1 MSEPAGRIEPAPA
14 AGEPRPQ
21 HRRLPER
28 EGLPGG
34 REEPEDASVPEG
46 LALDPIAAEDD
57 DRRSSL
63 SPSRA
68 STYPADF
75 SLESL
80 HRKWRDGEIEVPDF
94 QRGFVWDRTQASRL
108 VESFLLGLPV
118 PAIYLYNERGSDRY
132 LVIDGQ
138 QRLRSVFFYFE
149 GHFPARRGGAAPG
162 AEPANG
168 PDFRLVGLSPSSLF
182 RGCTFDALPDW
193 DQRRLRN
200 RVLRAY
206 IVRPEDP
213 NDDASLY
220 DLFERLNT
228 GGTRLE
234 NQEIRH
240 CIYRGPFVDLLD
252 DLNGLPSWRA
262 ILGRETPDR
271 RRRDTELILRFFALR
286 SPDEYR
292 KPMKQFLSQYLARNR
307 HAPTATLLANGNS
320 FSTTC
325 DAVVASLG
333 DRPFHR
339 RGLLNV
345 AVLDSVLVA
354 FAHHLAAVPDDI
366 RARYETLTAGDSF
379 RRDTGERTTDA
390 DRLRRR
396 FREAARV
403 LFDD

>member
-1 MSEPAGRIEPAPA
+1 MGGPLTERTGLPDRDGLAER
-14 AGEPRPQ
+14 GEPTIRK
-21 HRRLPER
+21 HLEF
-28 EGLPGG
+28 
-34 REEPEDASVPEG
+34 
-46 LALDPIAAEDD
+46 DPIAGEDE

-80 HRKWRDGEIEVPDF
+80 HRKWRDREIEVPDF
-94 QRGFVWDRTQASRL
+94 QRGFVWDRGQASRL
-108 VESFLLGLPV
+108 IESFLLGLPV

-149 GHFPARRGGAAPG
+149 GHFPAGHGGA
-162 AEPANG
+162 EEENG

-182 RGCTFDALPDW
+182 RDRAFGSLPDW
-193 DQRRLRN
+193 DQQRLRN

-206 IVRPEDP
+206 IVQPEDP
-213 NDDASLY
+213 HDDTGLY

-262 ILGRETPDR
+262 ILGRDTPDR

-307 HAPTATLLANGNS
+307 QAPTATLEENGDT

-325 DAVVASLG
+325 EAVVTSLG
-333 DRPFHR
+333 ERPFHR

-345 AVLDSVLVA
+345 AVLDSVMVA
-354 FAHHLAAVPDDI
+354 FANHRTAVPEDL
-366 RARYETLTAGDSF
+366 RSRYENLVADDAF

-390 DRLRRR
+390 DRLQRR

-403 LFDD
+403 LFDG

>member
-1 MSEPAGRIEPAPA
+1 MSEPASPIEPALPT
-14 AGEPRPQ
+14 GGPLTERTG
-21 HRRLPER
+21 LPER
-28 EGLPGG
+28 DGIAFAAGG
-34 REEPEDASVPEG
+34 EAAIRKRLEF
-46 LALDPIAAEDD
+46 DPIAGEDE

-94 QRGFVWDRTQASRL
+94 QRGFVWDRAQASRL
-108 VESFLLGLPV
+108 IESFLLGLPV

-149 GHFPARRGGAAPG
+149 GHFPAGLGRATSG
-162 AEPANG
+162 AERANG
-168 PDFRLVGLSPSSLF
+168 PEFRLVGLSPSSLF
-182 RGCTFDALPDW
+182 RDRGFGALPEW
-193 DQRRLRN
+193 EQRRLRN

-206 IVRPEDP
+206 IVQPEDP
-213 NDDASLY
+213 NDDTSLY

-262 ILGRETPDR
+262 ILGRDTPDR

-307 HAPTATLLANGNS
+307 QAPTATLRENGNT

-325 DAVVASLG
+325 EAVVTSLG
-333 DRPFHR
+333 ERPFHR

-345 AVLDSVLVA
+345 AVLDSVMVA
-354 FAHHLAAVPDDI
+354 FANHPAAVPEDL
-366 RARYETLTAGDSF
+366 RARYETLIADDTF
-379 RRDTGERTTDA
+379 RRDTGERTTDG

-403 LFDD
+403 LFDA

>member
-1 MSEPAGRIEPAPA
+1 MPPPSRPPEPALPAG
-14 AGEPRPQ
+14 GERTE
-21 HRRLPER
+21 RGRLPER
-28 EGLPGG
+28 GG
-34 REEPEDASVPEG
+34 FADREESALPEG
-46 LALDPIAAEDD
+46 LELEPIPAEDD
-57 DRRSSL
+57 DRRNSL

-80 HRKWRDGEIEVPDF
+80 HQKWRDGEIEVPDF

-108 VESFLLGLPV
+108 IESFLLGLPV

-149 GHFPARRGGAAPG
+149 GHFPAERDGTAPG
-162 AEPANG
+162 SARANG

-182 RGCTFDALPDW
+182 RGRAFGALPDW
-193 DQRRLRN
+193 DQRRLRH

-206 IVRPEDP
+206 IVQPEDP
-213 NDDASLY
+213 DDDTSLY

-240 CIYRGPFVDLLD
+240 CIYRGPFVDLLE
-252 DLNGLPSWRA
+252 DLNGIPSWRA
-262 ILGRETPDR
+262 ILGREVPDR
-271 RRRDTELILRFFALR
+271 RRRDTELILRFFATR
-286 SPDEYR
+286 SPEEYR
-292 KPMKQFLSQYLARNR
+292 KPMKQFLSQHLARNR
-307 HAPTATLLANGNS
+307 RAPTATLLANGNS
-320 FSTTC
+320 FANTC

-333 DRPFHR
+333 ERPFHR

-345 AVLDSVLVA
+345 AVLDSVMVA
-354 FAHHLAAVPDDI
+354 FANHLAAIPDDI
-366 RARYETLTAGDSF
+366 RSRYRTLVASEVF
-379 RRDTGERTTDA
+379 LRDTRERTTDV
-390 DRLRRR
+390 DRLQRR

-403 LFDD
+403 LFGD